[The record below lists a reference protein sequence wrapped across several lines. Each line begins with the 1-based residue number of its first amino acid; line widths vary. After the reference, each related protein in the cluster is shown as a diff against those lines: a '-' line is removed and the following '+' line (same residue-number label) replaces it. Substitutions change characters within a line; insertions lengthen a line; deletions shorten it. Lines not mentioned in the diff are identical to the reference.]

1 LGEDA
6 AIESRTKEIVW
17 KQSRS
22 IVIVISILCNLPVL
36 FLLHIINILGILV
49 LVIFEKKDQR
59 SAAGRCR

>member
-36 FLLHIINILGILV
+36 FLLHIINILVILV
-49 LVIFEKKDQR
+49 VFEKKDQR